1 MDEIRQLQGYGFF
14 ALIVILTA
22 ILYGYFYH
30 LYKSEKSGARNYEKY
45 ANLALDDELGAKI
58 LEKNARE

>member
-14 ALIVILTA
+14 ALTVILTA
-22 ILYGYFYH
+22 ILYGYFYY